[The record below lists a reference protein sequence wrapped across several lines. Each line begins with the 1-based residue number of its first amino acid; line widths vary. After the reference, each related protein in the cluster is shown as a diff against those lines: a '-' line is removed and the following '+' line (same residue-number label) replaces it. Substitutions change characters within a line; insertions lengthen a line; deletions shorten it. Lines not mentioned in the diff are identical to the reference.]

1 MSNQYEQ
8 NVTTLVAPDSFQ
20 FPAPTDQNV
29 DTDDLNEDLA
39 GLGMSLPRVKIPGGG
54 VPQFKMPGEDPDHP
68 TYVSEIE
75 GIILYNHDA
84 NAYWPE
90 GSEYDDNTPPQCQ
103 SMDGIT
109 GHGNPGQNCAAC
121 GYNQFGSGPKGS
133 GKACKNMRIVYLL
146 QSGAFMPIQLYLP
159 PTSIRPYT
167 DFVNRAFL
175 ARHRGLCGSVIR
187 ISLKKENNGKDDYS
201 VARFERLYDFTG
213 EELARVKAYA
223 ESFKEQLKLIQEQ
236 RAIVRET
243 NAGSEV
249 EMGRPAR
256 VMPDNE
262 GHFSVG
268 ATIVNGEYGD
278 LPD

>member
-1 MSNQYEQ
+1 
-8 NVTTLVAPDSFQ
+8 
-20 FPAPTDQNV
+20 
-29 DTDDLNEDLA
+29 
-39 GLGMSLPRVKIPGGG
+39 
-54 VPQFKMPGEDPDHP
+54 
-68 TYVSEIE
+68 
-75 GIILYNHDA
+75 
-84 NAYWPE
+84 
-90 GSEYDDNTPPQCQ
+90 
-103 SMDGIT
+103 
-109 GHGNPGQNCAAC
+109 
-121 GYNQFGSGPKGS
+121 
-133 GKACKNMRIVYLL
+133 MRILYLL

>member
-1 MSNQYEQ
+1 MSNQ
-8 NVTTLVAPDSFQ
+8 NNTTLAERTQFLLPDMVDNGGFSQEELAEDMDGLNLGFQ
-20 FPAPTDQNV
+20 
-29 DTDDLNEDLA
+29 
-39 GLGMSLPRVKIPGGG
+39 RVKIPGGG
-54 VPQFKMPGEDPDHP
+54 ILRFELPGDDPDNP
-68 TYVSEIE
+68 EYVQTLE
-75 GIILYNHDA
+75 GVILHSHNA
-84 NAYWPE
+84 NVYWPE
-90 GSEYDDNTPPQCQ
+90 GSEYDDNIPPQCQ
-103 SMDGIT
+103 SDDGKL
-109 GHGNPGQNCAAC
+109 GVGCPGGLCASC
-121 GYNQFGSGPKGS
+121 GYNVFGTGPNGK
-133 GKACKNMRIVYLL
+133 GKACKNMRVLYLL
-146 QSGAFMPIQLYLP
+146 QSGGFMPIQLSLP
-159 PTSIRPYT
+159 PTSIKPYT
-167 DFVNRAFL
+167 NFLNSAFL
-175 ARHRGLCGSVIR
+175 ARRRGLCGSVVR

-213 EELARVKAYA
+213 EELARVKACA

-236 RAIVRET
+236 RAIARET